1 MEFAQNLPAPERG
14 DYFIFPSLILNKFS
28 AILWSQV
35 VAKNC

>member
-1 MEFAQNLPAPERG
+1 MVFARNLPAPEQG

-28 AILWSQV
+28 ELLWSQV